1 MAALRTITVDGVSH
15 QIDYEGLANKPIPA
29 ASAADAGKV
38 FTVQEDGTLDW
49 TQVPT
54 ELPSHTNADE
64 GKVLTVTQSG
74 GVEFSS
80 PASDLPTYDTR
91 SAGKVLAVADGS
103 SSISWTDVAELIPTT
118 NSPVEGLFLGV
129 DSVSSGGVPTF
140 AWSSVATLP
149 TWASSSAGSIG
160 DVLTMTSVG
169 ISWEAVSQSGLPDVT
184 GAESGYFLGL
194 VGESGEGYTP
204 TWMSVPSMPDDTYA
218 SVGDILVYGN
228 GRVVEWQSPN
238 GFILPSW
245 DTENGADDG
254 KVLGIVSGELAWIT
268 L

>member
-91 SAGKVLAVADGS
+91 SAGKVLAVDDGS

-129 DSVSSGGVPTF
+129 DSVSSGGVPTL
-140 AWSSVATLP
+140 AWSPVATLP
-149 TWASSSAGSIG
+149 TWASSEAGSVG
-160 DVLTMTSVG
+160 DVLTMTPYG
-169 ISWEAVSQSGLPDVT
+169 ISWI
-184 GAESGYFLGL
+184 
-194 VGESGEGYTP
+194 
-204 TWMSVPSMPDDTYA
+204 SVPSIMPDDTYA
-218 SVGDILVYGN
+218 SVGDILAYGN
-228 GRVVEWQSPN
+228 GRVIEWQSPN

-254 KVLGIVSGELAWIT
+254 KVLGIVSGELAWVT
-268 L
+268 P